1 MKSNNGVTFAA
12 LSVTTQE
19 AFCCETTFL
28 TMRNPLLLLTAVT
41 ALAATA
47 AVAAPS
53 QVTPLRPHEKS
64 VTTGKQ
70 GFMAPLLDEWV
81 KQAPQPTLA
90 NLSGVAWATATHAF
104 TAGTGLTLLETFDGG
119 LTWNDVDLPSQYTDP
134 LYNVACA
141 DENICVAIGNSATTG
156 ADIYRTKNAGASWTR
171 VRGFPLGGSWYHID
185 FVSPTVGFM
194 GSNGATASTTDAG
207 ATWQLRSGYPSCP
220 VMYGMDFRDSLVGLC
235 GGDRVST
242 QDGGPGIFK
251 TTDAGVTWV
260 RKFPDSANDVLWL
273 NNTTA
278 LTIVGAIVYRS
289 TNEGETWQPI
299 SYDVWTGL
307 DEMIVTPNGTI
318 VGVSLAGDGWRS
330 PDGGVSWT
338 RTLEGVGDLPVN
350 WNVSFFD
357 DQIGAIVGQGGYF
370 FKTTDG
376 GLTWTPTNSGVGG
389 IEWHD
394 LEMFDDSTG
403 LAAGDN
409 GYYLRTTNGGN
420 YWSVGRLQVTG
431 ITLDRNETLQ
441 ALSIVDQNFAV
452 AAGNNGVVYKTS
464 DRGVTWES
472 IGFPSLPTDYYIT
485 DVKFTDHNN
494 GYVAG
499 TIPFDAI
506 LAYRTTDGGST
517 WMALPNLPSHYVD
530 FVDPSHGWLATI
542 GGTGWRTTDGG
553 GSWKPMTFPNN
564 GSSVIL
570 SHMDFISQNVG
581 YVVGWY
587 GYAAKTT
594 DGGATWKL
602 QNISTSQEILLGLS
616 VVSETE
622 AYAIGVNNTPPF
634 ENASLYHT
642 VNGGSTW
649 IRSFTPVEY
658 LNNVFAT
665 QSGHIWTSGYDGT
678 VLHMGGTSSTLQ
690 LLSTVSRQNHRTAG
704 TFDVSLPLSGAP
716 GVECRDGGGN
726 YSFVFNF
733 TTNVVSGNAS
743 VTSGTG
749 SAGVPTFS
757 GTTMTVPL
765 TGVADVQTLTVTL
778 TQVTDATSQVLPDTS
793 ISANML
799 IGDVNADKVVNN
811 TDLSLTRD
819 QVGIPVTSGNF
830 REDVRINGAINS
842 GDVRSVREARGHRL
856 P

>member
-1 MKSNNGVTFAA
+1 
-12 LSVTTQE
+12 
-19 AFCCETTFL
+19 
-28 TMRNPLLLLTAVT
+28 MRNPLRLLTVVT
-41 ALAATA
+41 VLAATA
-47 AVAAPS
+47 AVAAPA
-53 QVTPLRPHEKS
+53 QVTPLRPHERS
-64 VTTGKQ
+64 VPTGKQ
-70 GFMAPLLDEWV
+70 GFVAPLLDEWV
-81 KQAPQPTLA
+81 KQAPQPTSA
-90 NLSGVAWATATHAF
+90 NLSGLAWLTATHAF
-104 TAGTGLTLLETFDGG
+104 AVGTGLTMIETFDGG
-119 LTWNDVDLPSQYTDP
+119 LTWTDVNLPSQYTDP

-141 DENICVAIGNSATTG
+141 DANICVAIGNSATTG

-185 FVSPTVGFM
+185 FVSPTIGFM
-194 GSNGATASTTDAG
+194 GSNGATARSQDAG
-207 ATWQLRSGYPSCP
+207 ATWQVQSGYPSCP

-260 RKFPDSANDVLWL
+260 RKFNDSANDVLWL
-273 NNTTA
+273 DNTTA
-278 LTIVGAIVYRS
+278 LAIVGATIYRS
-289 TNEGETWQPI
+289 TNEGNTWSPI
-299 SYDVWTGL
+299 SFDVWTGL
-307 DEMIVTPNGTI
+307 DEMVLLPDGTI

-338 RTLEGVGDLPVN
+338 RTLEGIGDLPVN

-357 DQIGAIVGQGGYF
+357 SQNGAIVGQGGYF

-389 IEWHD
+389 VEWHD

-403 LAAGDN
+403 LAVGQN

-420 YWSVGRLQVTG
+420 HWSVGRLQVTG
-431 ITLDRNETLQ
+431 VTLDRDETLR
-441 ALSIVDQNFAV
+441 ALSIVDQDFAV
-452 AAGNNGVVYKTS
+452 AAGYNGVVYKTS

-472 IGFPSLPTDYYIT
+472 IGYPQLPTDLYIE
-485 DVKFTDHNN
+485 DVKFIDHNT

-499 TIPFDAI
+499 TIPFDSI
-506 LAYRTTDGGST
+506 LAYRTTDGGQSWT
-517 WMALPNLPSHYVD
+517 ALNNLPSHYVD

-581 YVVGWY
+581 WAVGWY

-602 QNISTSQEILLGLS
+602 QNISTPEEILLGLS
-616 VVSETE
+616 VLSETE

-642 VNGGSTW
+642 VNGGATW

-690 LLSTVSRQNHRTAG
+690 LLSAVSRQNHRAAG
-704 TFDVSLPLSGAP
+704 PFDISLPLSGTP

-726 YSFVFNF
+726 YSLVFTF
-733 TTNVVSGNAS
+733 TTNVVSGNAN

-749 SAGVPTFS
+749 TAGVPIFS

-765 TGVADVQTLTVTL
+765 TGVTDVQTLTVTL
-778 TQVTDATSQVLPDTS
+778 TQVTDASSQVLPDTA

-819 QVGIPVTSGNF
+819 QVGVPVTSANF
-830 REDVRINGAINS
+830 REDVRISGTINS
-842 GDVRSVREARGHRL
+842 PDVKAVRESKGHRL
-856 P
+856 Q